1 MLIAEFSL
9 STPVLRDSLAA
20 APGTSVEVER
30 TTGGPPPRLSVLARG
45 NDLNRFEDALSHD
58 DSIRSS
64 DVLARSDALGQY
76 EVELSMAAGERSL
89 LLATAEG
96 AEPLDGVAD
105 NKGWEF
111 RMRFPDRAALS
122 AYRDRCRSR
131 DVSFTLH
138 DLYERADG
146 EPDAVDAPATPGH
159 SEDTATDD

>member
-9 STPVLRDSLAA
+9 STPVLRDALAA

-45 NDLNRFEDALSHD
+45 NDLNRFEDALAQD

-76 EVELSMAAGERSL
+76 EVELSTTAGGRSL
-89 LLATAEG
+89 LVTTVEG

-122 AYRDRCRSR
+122 TYRDRCRSR

-138 DLYERADG
+138 DLYERTDT
-146 EPDAVDAPATPGH
+146 EQEAVDAPATPGN
-159 SEDTATDD
+159 SGDTATDD

>member
-20 APGTSVEVER
+20 APGTSIEVEC
-30 TTGGPPPRLSVLARG
+30 TIDGPPPRLSVLARG
-45 NDLNRFEDALSHD
+45 TDINRFEAALAHD
-58 DSIRSS
+58 ESIRSS
-64 DVLARSDALGQY
+64 EVLARSASLGQY
-76 EVELSMAAGERSL
+76 EVELSAAAEERSPL
-89 LLATAEG
+89 LSPADG

-122 AYRDRCRSR
+122 AYRDRCRTR

-138 DLYERADG
+138 DLYEQTEYEEETA
-146 EPDAVDAPATPGH
+146 DAPATSDH
-159 SEDTATDD
+159 EDTMTDD